1 MRIVLFAAALTLGTA
16 AIAQTAPDPA
26 ATPDPAAAPAAAATP
41 TMGAPVSNPAPA
53 PQAEYPWCSKTVTD
67 GCKQRGA
74 GTDTPRAHK
83 KHK

>member
-1 MRIVLFAAALTLGTA
+1 MKIVMFAAALTLGA
-16 AIAQTAPDPA
+16 PAIAQTAPEPA
-26 ATPDPAAAPAAAATP
+26 AAPDAAAAPAAAAAP

-74 GTDTPRAHK
+74 GADTPRPHK
-83 KHK
+83 KSK